1 MYASQSYSDL
11 IYRPPDGRLQR
22 RIPATSSHTTTAIRA
37 VDCRERCSRFS
48 RRRCPAKR
56 SAVAGVDRPNKP
68 IPRESL

>member
-1 MYASQSYSDL
+1 MYASQSFSDL
-11 IYRPPDGRLQR
+11 IYRPPDGRLR
-22 RIPATSSHTTTAIRA
+22 RIPATSSHTTTAIWA